1 MLKTKK
7 HAYAAVMVLGGAA
20 LVVDRCILTP
30 SATMPAS
37 VAASDRSPRAG
48 IRPPTV
54 TPAPPDAPLSIPE
67 LPFPRG
73 LPPWDPR
80 APIRDLFAPHSEENA
95 TDKAR
100 STNAADAGKG
110 TCAAFVKEH
119 HLDAVLLQERLKIA
133 IIDGVWMRIE
143 ESVAGFPC
151 RFIFGSQTEEG
162 GHEDGKGIAVRFLG
176 YDPDDRFWPAT
187 NLPLDYAD
195 SGMDLLLTHVNGRKR
210 GEAGGKSGRPCLLRL
225 PL

>member
-1 MLKTKK
+1 MLKSKK
-7 HAYAAVMVLGGAA
+7 HAYVAVMVLGGAA

-54 TPAPPDAPLSIPE
+54 PGAPGPADAPLSIPE

-80 APIRDLFAPHSEENA
+80 APIRDLFAPHAEENA
-95 TDKAR
+95 ADKAR
-100 STNAADAGKG
+100 STKAADAGKG

-133 IIDGVWMRIE
+133 IIDGVWVRIE
-143 ESVAGFPC
+143 ESV
-151 RFIFGSQTEEG
+151 
-162 GHEDGKGIAVRFLG
+162 DGCILSEIVGNKVRFLCRDG
-176 YDPDDRFWPAT
+176 DVVLAL
-187 NLPLDYAD
+187 LP
-195 SGMDLLLTHVNGRKR
+195 R
-210 GEAGGKSGRPCLLRL
+210 G
-225 PL
+225 

>member
-7 HAYAAVMVLGGAA
+7 QAYAAVMVLGGAA

-37 VAASDRSPRAG
+37 VAASDRPRRAE

-54 TPAPPDAPLSIPE
+54 APAPPNAPLSIPE

-73 LPPWDPR
+73 LPPWDPH
-80 APIRDLFAPHSEENA
+80 APIRDLFVPHSEENA

-100 STNAADAGKG
+100 STKAADAGKG
-110 TCAAFVKEH
+110 TCAAFAKEH

-133 IIDGVWMRIE
+133 ILDGVWVRIE
-143 ESVAGFPC
+143 ESV
-151 RFIFGSQTEEG
+151 
-162 GHEDGKGIAVRFLG
+162 DGCVLGEIVGNKVRFLCRDG
-176 YDPDDRFWPAT
+176 DVV
-187 NLPLDYAD
+187 
-195 SGMDLLLTHVNGRKR
+195 LTLSPR
-210 GEAGGKSGRPCLLRL
+210 G
-225 PL
+225 